1 MTPSLEEE
9 EDIDFDDPRF
19 LIEPAP
25 NASTSS
31 FELTYADRRRRTVGR
46 GREKAWASNFE
57 QSKVGRAE
65 REREVRE
72 EGLRR
77 DLIREEE
84 EEVGQV
90 GRGGRGNVGLR
101 MMKYV
106 WVPFFFGGDGRG
118 GSRGIRSLIKGH
130 LFLHGRNM
138 GFEPGQALGKKR
150 TFAQA
155 ELETDASRASGSAS
169 GLGEDDR
176 PKGLGFRNEAGTAN
190 TGTGEMT
197 GLGKKGGHQPRSE
210 PIGFEIRQK
219 RTGLGIPQ
227 PSTRPNFSF
236 LNLKNGSST
245 IDPRPLENVDSYLAN
260 VKAILD
266 SRRAFGYLRSLRRTL
281 ETLDRGA
288 GVEDSVMWKDP
299 DEGEQDVEE
308 GSGLAKKSIF
318 GREKILGR
326 EKIWALGD
334 REEEEERGEVGR
346 TKGGGSLAYARGLNN
361 VVVELEEDE
370 EAGQGEKPDPAAVE
384 EARERAEWMALDT
397 RTRLAYTL
405 SYLRREYQYCFWC
418 GCRYE
423 GKEDLEANCPG
434 ENEEDH

>member
-1 MTPSLEEE
+1 MTPSLEDE

-19 LIEPAP
+19 LIDPAP
-25 NASTSS
+25 SSSSS
-31 FELTYADRRRRTVGR
+31 FELTYADRRRKMIGR
-46 GREKAWASNFE
+46 GREKARASSFE

-77 DLIREEE
+77 DLIREE
-84 EEVGQV
+84 V
-90 GRGGRGNVGLR
+90 GNVGLR
-101 MMKYV
+101 MMK
-106 WVPFFFGGDGRG
+106 
-118 GSRGIRSLIKGH
+118 
-130 LFLHGRNM
+130 NM

-150 TFAQA
+150 TVAQA
-155 ELETDASRASGSAS
+155 ELETDASRASSGSRS

-190 TGTGEMT
+190 TGTGETT
-197 GLGKKGGHQPRSE
+197 GLGQKGGHQPRLE
-210 PIGFEIRQK
+210 PIAFEIRQK

-260 VKAILD
+260 VKATLD
-266 SRRAFGYLRSLRRTL
+266 SRKAFGYLRSLRRTL

-299 DEGEQDVEE
+299 DEGEWDVDE
-308 GSGLAKKSIF
+308 GSALAKK
-318 GREKILGR
+318 RILGR
-326 EKIWALGD
+326 EKVWALGD
-334 REEEEERGEVGR
+334 WEEEEERGEVGR
-346 TKGGGSLAYARGLNN
+346 TKDGGSLGYARGLNN